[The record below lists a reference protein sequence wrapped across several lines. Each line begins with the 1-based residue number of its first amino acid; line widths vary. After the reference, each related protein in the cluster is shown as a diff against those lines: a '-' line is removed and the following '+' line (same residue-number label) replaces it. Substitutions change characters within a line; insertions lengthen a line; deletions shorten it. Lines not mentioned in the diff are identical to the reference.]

1 MTISLG
7 TVTEDARCLDKSFSG
22 TDYSGTLRNECSVQN
37 PSVLIRASATAI
49 AGCNYMQISAFGR
62 YYFITDITA
71 VAENLTMVSGRCDV
85 LKTYAEGIRSNNCIL
100 KRSSN
105 VNDPWINDGSYVMK
119 SQMNT
124 TYLPFPAHFTNADT
138 IILVTV

>member
-1 MTISLG
+1 MQDALIS
-7 TVTEDARCLDKSFSG
+7 
-22 TDYSGTLRNECSVQN
+22 

-49 AGCNYMQISAFGR
+49 AGCNYMQISSFGR

-85 LKTYAEGIRSNNCIL
+85 LKTYAAGIRSNNCIL

-119 SQMNT
+119 SQMDT
-124 TYLPFPAHFTNADT
+124 TYIPFDVRFTKADT

>member
-1 MTISLG
+1 MNVTIG

-22 TDYSGTLRNECSVQN
+22 TGYTGTLRNECSVQN
-37 PSVLIRASATAI
+37 PSVLMRVAASSI
-49 AGCNYMQISAFGR
+49 SGCNYMYITEFGR

-71 VAENLTMVSGRCDV
+71 VSDTLSMVSGRCDV
-85 LKTYAEGIRSNNCIL
+85 LKTYASGIRSNSCIL
-100 KRSSN
+100 KRSTN

-119 SQMNT
+119 SQMDT
-124 TYLPFPAHFTNADT
+124 TYIPFNTFFTKADS

>member
-49 AGCNYMQISAFGR
+49 AGCNYMQISSFGR

-85 LKTYAEGIRSNNCIL
+85 LKTYASGIRSNSCIL
-100 KRSSN
+100 KRSTN

-119 SQMNT
+119 SQMDT
-124 TYLPFPAHFTNADT
+124 TYIPFDTFFTKANT

>member
-1 MTISLG
+1 MTISVG
-7 TVTEDARCLDKSFSG
+7 TVTEDARCLDKTFSG

-37 PSVLIRASATAI
+37 PSVLIRASATSI

-85 LKTYAEGIRSNNCIL
+85 LKTYAAGIRSNSCIL
-100 KRSSN
+100 KRSAN
-105 VNDPWINDGSYVMK
+105 LNEPFINDGSYTMK
-119 SQMNT
+119 SQMT
-124 TYLPFPAHFTNADT
+124 TDYYPFPVFFPDADN